1 MRTPDDEAMRST
13 MHEWHEA
20 AINQEKLTQTFL
32 KDALVA
38 IFEGML
44 ALDSKVA
51 SLAGQEWKGVKQMV
65 DLQDEMNLQRYKMIL
80 LQQAINK
87 EIP

>member
-1 MRTPDDEAMRST
+1 MRST

-20 AINQEKLTQTFL
+20 ATNQEKITQAFI

-44 ALDSKVA
+44 SLDAKIA
-51 SLAGQEWKGVKQMV
+51 SLSGQEWKGFKQMV
-65 DLQDEMNLQRYKMIL
+65 DLQDEMNEQRYKMIL
-80 LQQAINK
+80 LQQAIGNGLR
-87 EIP
+87 ETN